1 MSTKG
6 ISGGL
11 NLLKLKGSRRITDN
25 NEKGIFIP
33 FRDNTILD
41 YAETKAFLN
50 IVGIPQVNDQYKND
64 FMIVRSRTKA
74 ETESNTQTEILGNV
88 KYWDV
93 AKYINNP
100 QGQQDQSNPLINSG
114 KPTQRPSNAANDNDD
129 PF

>member
-41 YAETKAFLN
+41 YDENRVFLN
-50 IVGIPQVNDQYKND
+50 IAGLPLVNDPYKND

-93 AKYINNP
+93 AKYSDNP
-100 QGQQDQSNPLINSG
+100 QEQQDQGNPLVNSG
-114 KPTQRPSNAANDNDD
+114 KPTQRPSSATSEDD

>member
-11 NLLKLKGSRRITDN
+11 NLLKLKGSRKITDN

-41 YAETKAFLN
+41 YDENRVFLN
-50 IVGIPQVNDQYKND
+50 IAGLPLVNDPYKND

-93 AKYINNP
+93 AKYSNNS
-100 QGQQDQSNPLINSG
+100 QGQQDQGNPLVNSG
-114 KPTQRPSNAANDNDD
+114 KPNPRPSNATNENDD